1 MNKKPEEKKTEAA
14 KGKTLT
20 GVVVSAKTPM
30 TAIIAVVSSFRHP
43 LYKKAVKKTKHF
55 AAHNTTLELV
65 VGDKVMIRETRP
77 ITRTKH
83 FVVVEKLK

>member
-1 MNKKPEEKKTEAA
+1 MNNKPEKAKVQA
-14 KGKTLT
+14 KGKSFT

-30 TAIIAVVSSFRHP
+30 TVIVAIVSTHRHP
-43 LYKKAVKKTKHF
+43 LYRKAVKKTKHF
-55 AAHNTTLELV
+55 AVHNPTLDIV

-83 FVVVEKLK
+83 FIVESKLN